1 MVDGRWGYYDAM
13 IYYAMIYYA
22 MIDWYTWYIWEPN
35 TINMVNK
42 INGNICF
49 YDRIGFLT
57 KNGLIWIFLLI
68 STLILYSLISCLLLK
83 TFPFSSEAF
92 PHRSCP
98 YHSFF
103 FFPFSFY
110 FLSHFFFLSSFYFLI
125 YFSFILSFYIICTSY
140 RAGIAKGPSFG
151 PSSAYSCG
159 IKYSSIVPMCS

>member
-1 MVDGRWGYYDAM
+1 
-13 IYYAMIYYA
+13 
-22 MIDWYTWYIWEPN
+22 
-35 TINMVNK
+35 MVNK

-57 KNGLIWIFLLI
+57 KNGLIWIPLLI
-68 STLILYSLISCLLLK
+68 STIILYSLISSLLFK

-92 PHRSCP
+92 SHRSCP
-98 YHSFF
+98 YISFSFF
-103 FFPFSFY
+103 FFFSFY
-110 FLSHFFFLSSFYFLI
+110 FLFHFFFVSSFYFLI
-125 YFSFILSFYIICTSY
+125 YFSFILSFYIIYTSY